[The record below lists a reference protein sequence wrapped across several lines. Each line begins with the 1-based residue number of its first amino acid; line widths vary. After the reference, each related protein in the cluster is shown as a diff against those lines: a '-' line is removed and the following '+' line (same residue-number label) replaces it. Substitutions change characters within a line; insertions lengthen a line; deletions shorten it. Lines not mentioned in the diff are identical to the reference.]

1 MIFHSYFPFLSL
13 KYDLE
18 ISRKPE
24 VVFYA
29 TFSRYND
36 SCWPDA
42 RRWLRVMPVFK
53 PGSSFAY
60 SSRGKMLSR

>member
-1 MIFHSYFPFLSL
+1 MCLKPRIRIAFDYQWKGFSPDIFYSYFPFLSL

-29 TFSRYND
+29 TFSRYNE

-42 RRWLRVMPVFK
+42 RR
-53 PGSSFAY
+53 
-60 SSRGKMLSR
+60 